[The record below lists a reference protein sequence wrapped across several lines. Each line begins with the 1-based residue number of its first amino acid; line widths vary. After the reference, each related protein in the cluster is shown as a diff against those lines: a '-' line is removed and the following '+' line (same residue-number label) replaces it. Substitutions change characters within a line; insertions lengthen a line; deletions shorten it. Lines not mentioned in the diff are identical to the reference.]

1 MKEDHTQWLYKS
13 TNEYCPRGTIKKK
26 NEDTHKKYEKANH
39 KANADYSQNIF
50 QELWMRVRGT
60 LRAGYIWAIIK
71 ASLFLLLYSFL
82 TFMCGWLYKYYDLWI
97 LPWLPAWLLIIIPK
111 FFFYFLFFP
120 LQIFFFCCLI
130 KIFVTLWE
138 LVMILWMLRVAT
150 SDVWSVESSCE
161 KNSFCNLRRWCFR
174 ISSRG

>member
-1 MKEDHTQWLYKS
+1 MRTHIRNMKRH
-13 TNEYCPRGTIKKK
+13 
-26 NEDTHKKYEKANH
+26 H

-50 QELWMRVRGT
+50 FKSCGWERRT

-111 FFFYFLFFP
+111 FFTSFCRIP
-120 LQIFFFCCLI
+120 SSNIFFCCLI

-138 LVMILWMLRVAT
+138 LVMILWTLRVAT
-150 SDVWSVESSCE
+150 SKCRVSRVAVKKKIHFVISDDDVSESVQEV
-161 KNSFCNLRRWCFR
+161 ND
-174 ISSRG
+174 IS